1 MIAYLDSSAIV
12 KLVVE
17 EPETEALGRTLEAW
31 SELATSRVARV
42 EVPRALAAKGE
53 AAVEAGREVIDALL
67 LVPLDDVV
75 LDVAAAL
82 GPPVLRSLDAVHLAS
97 AISLGDDLGV
107 LITYGERMLAAAG
120 PVGVEVLA
128 AR

>member
-1 MIAYLDSSAIV
+1 M
-12 KLVVE
+12 
-17 EPETEALGRTLEAW
+17 
-31 SELATSRVARV
+31 
-42 EVPRALAAKGE
+42 
-53 AAVEAGREVIDALL
+53 IDALL

>member
-17 EPETEALGRTLEAW
+17 EPETEALGSTLEAW
-31 SELATSRVARV
+31 SELATSRLARV